1 MLREFIKTANWTLFT
16 ALKQLKLEFNPP
28 FPICLTG
35 SEIWKL
41 QNGKYYGRGKPSQ
54 VSCNLLR
61 LLDVC
66 FLHFFAIMN
75 PKFWFGNAKIF
86 FYSFYKDF

>member
-35 SEIWKL
+35 SEI
-41 QNGKYYGRGKPSQ
+41 
-54 VSCNLLR
+54 
-61 LLDVC
+61 
-66 FLHFFAIMN
+66 
-75 PKFWFGNAKIF
+75 
-86 FYSFYKDF
+86 